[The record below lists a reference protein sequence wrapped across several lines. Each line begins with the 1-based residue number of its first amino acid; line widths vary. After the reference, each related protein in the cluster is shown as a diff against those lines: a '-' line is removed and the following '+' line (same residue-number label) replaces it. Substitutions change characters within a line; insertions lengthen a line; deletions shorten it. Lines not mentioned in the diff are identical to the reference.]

1 MCVLWYVG
9 CFYGFMIVFL
19 SYVGK
24 LLVVYLGNWCEVCL
38 GRLVFSFCGGLC
50 LYLLFLPYVRGR

>member
-1 MCVLWYVG
+1 
-9 CFYGFMIVFL
+9 MIVFL